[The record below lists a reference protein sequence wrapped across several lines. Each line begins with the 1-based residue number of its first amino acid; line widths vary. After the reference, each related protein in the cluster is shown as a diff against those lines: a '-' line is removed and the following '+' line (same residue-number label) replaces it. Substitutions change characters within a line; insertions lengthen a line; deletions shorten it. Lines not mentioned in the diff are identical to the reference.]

1 MIQKA
6 LGFTRKQRVHTGVAT
21 INPKEKT
28 MTTTTQIPASQNE
41 AWGFWGTMNDNAAA
55 AWPIAMT
62 AISDTTYQ
70 PLESVRLFLDSRHG
84 RHFADD
90 VLNEMLRGQKIQ
102 QAIDAAVTRWMGW
115 TIGRQTSKD
124 YGIPKGLP
132 YLTGFVIHCEVTD
145 ESFEAEAA

>member
-1 MIQKA
+1 
-6 LGFTRKQRVHTGVAT
+6 
-21 INPKEKT
+21 
-28 MTTTTQIPASQNE
+28 MTTTTQIPAPTITG
-41 AWGFWGTMNDNAAA
+41 WGFFGTMNEYAEA
-55 AWPIAMT
+55 AWPLAMT
-62 AISDTTYQ
+62 TISDATYQ

-90 VLNEMLRGQKIQ
+90 VLNEMLRGNRIQ
-102 QAIDAAVTRWMGW
+102 QAVEAAVTRWMGW

-132 YLTGFVIHCEVTD
+132 YLTDFVIHCEVTD